1 MRWTFSST
9 IRNHFQH
16 FRLIFTFSGAQN
28 SATVPKAIWVLYIT
42 GKEIFR
48 SFRIWS
54 QIFFSNYRFRVPAPS
69 LNITFRPKIGPMTSL
84 WRHDWQWNHIFHID
98 LWSTQWGR
106 PPVQILAQSEHFLQF
121 YSDFSVENQHF
132 FQKMTKWR
140 HDDVINKAKIRKV
153 KNSHPQ
159 HCSLSISRM
168 TMQKTVFEKLFAMK
182 RR

>member
-1 MRWTFSST
+1 M
-9 IRNHFQH
+9 
-16 FRLIFTFSGAQN
+16 
-28 SATVPKAIWVLYIT
+28 LYIT

-69 LNITFRPKIGPMTSL
+69 LNITFRPKKGPMTSL
-84 WRHDWQWNHIFHID
+84 WRHDWQWNNIFHID
-98 LWSTQWGR
+98 LWSTRWGR

-140 HDDVINKAKIRKV
+140 HDDVINKAKIRKM
-153 KNSHPQ
+153 KISHPKR
-159 HCSLSISRM
+159 CSLPISRM

>member
-1 MRWTFSST
+1 MDFF
-9 IRNHFQH
+9 IDKLRNHFQH
-16 FRLIFTFSGAQN
+16 FRLIFTFSLLSGAQN
-28 SATVPKAIWVLYIT
+28 SATVPKPIWVLYIT

-69 LNITFRPKIGPMTSL
+69 LNITFRPKKGPMTSL

-98 LWSTQWGR
+98 LWSTRWGR

-132 FQKMTKWR
+132 FQKMTNFCMMWEAPDQR
-140 HDDVINKAKIRKV
+140 EPTI
-153 KNSHPQ
+153 
-159 HCSLSISRM
+159 
-168 TMQKTVFEKLFAMK
+168 
-182 RR
+182 